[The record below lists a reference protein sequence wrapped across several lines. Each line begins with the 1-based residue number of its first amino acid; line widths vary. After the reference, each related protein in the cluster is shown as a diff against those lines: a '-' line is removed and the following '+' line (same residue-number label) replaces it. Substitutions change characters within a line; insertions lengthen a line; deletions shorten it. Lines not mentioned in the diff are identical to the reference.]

1 MKQYFKLLLIISIFI
16 FSATLAMAQPLP
28 PDDADVPIDGGVSI
42 LAAAGL
48 AYGVKKYRDHK
59 MNQNLKL

>member
-1 MKQYFKLLLIISIFI
+1 MKLYQKLIFTAAIFI

-28 PDDADVPIDGGVSI
+28 PDDADVPIDGGISL

-48 AYGVKKYRDHK
+48 AYGVKKYRDHHL
-59 MNQNLKL
+59 NQKLKN